1 MIQFSSVRKRSFRSL
16 TRFTYRKLDCR
27 SLLDD
32 IPRKK
37 HKKEEKTIEKYFT
50 FFLFRLNP
58 RVGTNDIFAN
68 LNYNPCY
75 LEKIH
80 FFFIPASS
88 YTFVSIDARIDPPR
102 LFTNSKI
109 DKMFN
114 RGRDRI
120 GVSRRRESGS
130 S

>member
-1 MIQFSSVRKRSFRSL
+1 M
-16 TRFTYRKLDCR
+16 
-27 SLLDD
+27 
-32 IPRKK
+32 
-37 HKKEEKTIEKYFT
+37 
-50 FFLFRLNP
+50 
-58 RVGTNDIFAN
+58 NDIFAN

-80 FFFIPASS
+80 FSFIAAS